1 MNVQGLFPLAKTFGL
16 EDDSYTFL
24 YYDNVLYNFEQA
36 FESFYADGA
45 LYYPAAYMYSAG
57 GSAFGGRM
65 GLMGAFVQD
74 GYLAIMDSGMF
85 ADYGEVIEGMA
96 VIAYQDPNHTTY
108 AGVIDIVTGMLL
120 VREDLDPNPIYD
132 ERREEKDNAS
142 TSAVKSYL
150 SAYDSILRNGPK
162 NYVETFE
169 TYLMKAVQ
177 GARTQ
182 VRIKNYLDVNN
193 LQTVES
199 IEMKPAAHTAT
210 VR

>member
-1 MNVQGLFPLAKTFGL
+1 
-16 EDDSYTFL
+16 
-24 YYDNVLYNFEQA
+24 
-36 FESFYADGA
+36 
-45 LYYPAAYMYSAG
+45 
-57 GSAFGGRM
+57 M

-85 ADYGEVIEGMA
+85 ADYGEVIDGFA

-108 AGVIDIVTGMLL
+108 SGVIDIVSGMLL

-132 ERREEKDNAS
+132 ERHEEKYNAS
-142 TSAVKSYL
+142 ASAVQSYL
-150 SAYDSILRNGPK
+150 SAYEQTLRRGPQ

-169 TYLMKAVQ
+169 TYLAKAIQ
-177 GARTQ
+177 SSRMQ
-182 VRIKNYLDVNN
+182 VRVKNYLDVNN

>member
-1 MNVQGLFPLAKTFGL
+1 
-16 EDDSYTFL
+16 
-24 YYDNVLYNFEQA
+24 
-36 FESFYADGA
+36 
-45 LYYPAAYMYSAG
+45 
-57 GSAFGGRM
+57 M

-108 AGVIDIVTGMLL
+108 SGVIDIVTGMLL

-142 TSAVKSYL
+142 ASAVKSYL
-150 SAYDSILRNGPK
+150 SAYDDILRRGPQ

-177 GARTQ
+177 GARSQ